1 MASDNSGSGEGW
13 RVDTVAITLCE
24 PVPCFPRL
32 LDRALLRHHAPP
44 VIMSESIKHTL
55 GLTRLRNFI
64 LFMLL
69 IAGAIATGPIVSG
82 IRPRPGR
89 CPPCAGLV
97 TSVEN
102 FDSVTVPA
110 LPIQWLATNALGP
123 PPLWVTSNTG
133 QPSPPADTPP
143 NAAFIDDPD
152 VISDKRLDSMLFSF
166 FEGCCPQLSFRHNFN
181 LEASDVDPSVGF
193 DGGVLELST
202 DGGNTFQEV
211 HRRRVCDG
219 RLQSHN

>member
-1 MASDNSGSGEGW
+1 
-13 RVDTVAITLCE
+13 
-24 PVPCFPRL
+24 
-32 LDRALLRHHAPP
+32 
-44 VIMSESIKHTL
+44 MSESIKHTL
-55 GLTRLRNFI
+55 TSTRLRNFV
-64 LFMLL
+64 LVMLL
-69 IAGAIATGPIVSG
+69 IAGAIASGPMVAG
-82 IRPRPGR
+82 IRSRPGR

-133 QPSPPADTPP
+133 QPSPPAATPP

-152 VISDKRLDSMLFSF
+152 VIGDKAGDSIPLPF
-166 FEGCCPQLSFRHNFN
+166 FKGGGPQLAYRANFN
-181 LEASDVDPSVGF
+181 LEPSDVEPSVGF
-193 DGGVLELST
+193 DGGVLPLSG

-211 HRRRVCDG
+211 RA
-219 RLQSHN
+219 